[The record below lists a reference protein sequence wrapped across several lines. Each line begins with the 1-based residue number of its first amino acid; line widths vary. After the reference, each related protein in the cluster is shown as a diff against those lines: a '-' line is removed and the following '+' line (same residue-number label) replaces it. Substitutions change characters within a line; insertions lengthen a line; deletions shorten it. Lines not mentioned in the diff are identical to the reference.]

1 MVKWTVKLA
10 VLALA
15 LSLQAVPLMACMLPD
30 SLLTE
35 EERACC
41 KAMADDCGQMEMP
54 ASHSCCKITVHD
66 SDPFLVNSCFAAGHS
81 QMAAA
86 PLVLVHGSD
95 VFLPAT
101 GTQHSSV
108 AKIHS
113 PPVSPPP
120 VFSILRI

>member
-66 SDPFLVNSCFAAGHS
+66 SDSFLVNPRFAAGHP

-101 GTQHSSV
+101 GAQPPFV
-108 AKIHS
+108 AQIHS
-113 PPVSPPP
+113 PPVSQPP

>member
-1 MVKWTVKLA
+1 MVKWTGKLA
-10 VLALA
+10 ILALA

-41 KAMADDCGQMEMP
+41 KEMDGDCGQMEMP
-54 ASHSCCKITVHD
+54 ASHSCCKMTVHD
-66 SDPFLVNSCFAAGHS
+66 SDPFLVNPRFATGHS
-81 QMAAA
+81 QTAASS
-86 PLVLVHGSD
+86 LILVHGSD

-101 GTQHSSV
+101 DARHPFVEQ
-108 AKIHS
+108 IHS

>member
-1 MVKWTVKLA
+1 MVKLTGKLA

-15 LSLQAVPLMACMLPD
+15 LSLQAVPLMACMIPD

-54 ASHSCCKITVHD
+54 SSHSCCTVTVHQG
-66 SDPFLVNSCFAAGHS
+66 DPFLVNSRFASGPLQSAAGV
-81 QMAAA
+81 
-86 PLVLVHGSD
+86 PLIGGSD
-95 VFLPAT
+95 VFLPLT
-101 GTQHSSV
+101 LMQRPFV
-108 AKIHS
+108 ALIHS
-113 PPVSPPP
+113 PPVSPPS